1 MSEQGPN
8 PFAAPGRG
16 ATGSGDHYGGQYA
29 SQGPAPGVGA
39 YTAPPPPAN
48 VSAIVLLVLATIA
61 VLPSFLLATPSFVIS
76 IVALS
81 RNRDAPRSSRRL
93 TLIGWAL
100 LAVAVVIAGAVWWWV
115 LDWLGS
121 GGGSFDDSFSV

>member
-16 ATGSGDHYGGQYA
+16 ATGPDDHLVGAYA
-29 SQGPAPGVGA
+29 SQGPAPAAGA

-48 VSAIVLLVLATIA
+48 VSAIVLLVLAAIA

-93 TLIGWAL
+93 AALGWIL
-100 LAVAVVIAGAVWWWV
+100 LAVAAVIAGAVWWWV

-121 GGGSFDDSFSV
+121 GGGSVNDPFST

>member
-1 MSEQGPN
+1 
-8 PFAAPGRG
+8 
-16 ATGSGDHYGGQYA
+16 
-29 SQGPAPGVGA
+29 
-39 YTAPPPPAN
+39 
-48 VSAIVLLVLATIA
+48 
-61 VLPSFLLATPSFVIS
+61 VLPSFLLATPAFVVS

-93 TLIGWAL
+93 AVIGWAL

-121 GGGSFDDSFSV
+121 GGGSLEDPFSV